1 MVRTFKDLIVWQEAM
16 ELVVEIYK
24 ITRQFPKAE
33 MYGLCSQM
41 QRAAVSIPSNIAEGN
56 QRNSIPHYLQFVS
69 IARGSLGE
77 LETQI
82 IISNKLEY
90 LDKVTQENL
99 LLQTAKVGRLIGG
112 LMKSL
117 KAKI

>member
-1 MVRTFKDLIVWQEAM
+1 MIRTFKDLIVWQEAM

-24 ITRQFPKAE
+24 ITRQFPKSE
-33 MYGLCSQM
+33 IYGLSSQM

-56 QRNSIPHYLQFVS
+56 QRNSIPQYLQFVS

-82 IISNKLEY
+82 MLSHKLEY
-90 LDKVTQENL
+90 LDKKTQDKVI
-99 LLQTAKVGRLIGG
+99 LQTEKIGRLMGG

-117 KAKI
+117 KTKT